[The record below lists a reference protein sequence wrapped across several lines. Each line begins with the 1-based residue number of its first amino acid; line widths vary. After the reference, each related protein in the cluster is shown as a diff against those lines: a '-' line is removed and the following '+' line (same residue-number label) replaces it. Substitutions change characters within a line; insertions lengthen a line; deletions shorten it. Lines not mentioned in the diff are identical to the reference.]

1 MVKEIE
7 DQSGEVGRKREG
19 GVGGVTAL
27 PSWTISQDLGKSLGL
42 QEAVLYGLGPQCV
55 SVCSVVWL
63 PEQILICCH
72 LLMPDPQAK
81 DTKQERQCL
90 RVGVGWG
97 NSRKD

>member
-55 SVCSVVWL
+55 SVCVCVCVCVRSMVWL

-81 DTKQERQCL
+81 NTKQ
-90 RVGVGWG
+90 
-97 NSRKD
+97 